1 MVLLP
6 LALFERAMQNWLTEL
21 FVASGRLHDFPL
33 NVVVLDAIRKH
44 KQTQI
49 WPLGHRYIGQ
59 KASFR
64 LYPFTLKGLGE
75 NVETN

>member
-64 LYPFTLKGLGE
+64 LYPCTLKGLGE